1 MGNENKVN
9 EIVQR
14 SKEVFLPDEL
24 KPDEPQQVYSLN
36 EEFAKTKKNR
46 SFLFVL
52 KVVLFLVFIVAL
64 TYLLSKAIEMFRGET
79 QVEITEFEDLR
90 LRDLFDGASKYQN
103 ELNSVREELSSLR
116 ARMQDEILAAKSD
129 ASRERETVLAMHLPQ
144 DETNVRI
151 SKIKEKE
158 DARIKSIRMEYQRK
172 IEERDKKI
180 AELNQKITEINKDMK
195 VNVQK
200 AETIMGNYDKLY
212 SIKMNRQKEAY
223 ENEIRNLKE
232 YYKRYI
238 EALILKY
245 NPIIKSGKIPEI
257 LSTSK
262 GDSSSIPRL
271 NAYEELLAREKVFSK
286 SEFERLRQNHEN
298 FLVLLERMLQI
309 PYENSV
315 PPTLSS
321 MNFLSR
327 KVADDYERLWKS
339 LADTIVRKNRII
351 QNYRYAFEYYSS
363 LYPENGFVIDPRD
376 AKAVR
381 VQLSK
386 IHSVKTG
393 DYGLVFRDDDEY
405 IGKLEFVVTEV
416 DVVARVLEIAE
427 NKKLRPFDKIL
438 IKYQKEQP

>member
-14 SKEVFLPDEL
+14 SKEVFLTDEL
-24 KPDEPQQVYSLN
+24 RPDEPQQVYSLN

-46 SFLFVL
+46 SFLFAL
-52 KVVLFLVFIVAL
+52 KVLLFLVFIVAL
-64 TYLLSKAIEMFRGET
+64 SYALSKAIEMFRGET
-79 QVEITEFEDLR
+79 QVEITEFDDLR
-90 LRDLFDGASKYQN
+90 LRDIFDSTSKYQN
-103 ELNSVREELSSLR
+103 ELNSVREELASLR
-116 ARMQDEILAAKSD
+116 ARMQDEILSVKSE
-129 ASRERETVLAMHLPQ
+129 ASRERESVLSMHLSQ
-144 DETNVRI
+144 EETSARMA
-151 SKIKEKE
+151 KIKNRE
-158 DARIKSIRMEYQRK
+158 DERIKTIHAEYQRK
-172 IEERDKKI
+172 IAERDKKI
-180 AELNQKITEINKDMK
+180 SELNQKITELNKDMK

-200 AETIMGNYDKLY
+200 AENIMGNYDKLY
-212 SIKMNRQKEAY
+212 AIKMNRQKEAY
-223 ENEIRNLKE
+223 EKEIRDLKE

-238 EALILKY
+238 DALILKY
-245 NPIIKSGKIPEI
+245 NPIFKSGKIAEI
-257 LSTSK
+257 LATSK

-271 NAYEELLAREKVFSK
+271 NAYNELLAREKVMGK
-286 SEFERLRQNHEN
+286 SEFERLRQNHEKY
-298 FLVLLERMLQI
+298 LALMERMLQI

-315 PPTLSS
+315 PPTLST

-327 KVADDYERLWKS
+327 KLTDDYEKLWKT
-339 LADTIVRKNRII
+339 LADTIARKNRII

-405 IGKLEFVVTEV
+405 IGKLEFVVTDV
-416 DVVARVLEIAE
+416 DVVARVVEIAE